1 MPSDRLE
8 GKVGPRILKL
18 SSTKLRKHVSTLST
32 VINLRDYDMD
42 ILANVLGHEIRVHTQ
57 DYRLPEGTLQLAKVS
72 IVPQGNQPGPNPI
85 SPNEEEPEAMDSDL

>member
-32 VINLRDYDMD
+32 VINLRDMDM
-42 ILANVLGHEIRVHTQ
+42 LANVLGHEIRVHTQ
-57 DYRLPEGTLQLAKVS
+57 DYGLPEGTLQLAKVS

>member
-8 GKVGPRILKL
+8 GKVGPRILNL

-32 VINLRDYDMD
+32 VINLRDMDM
-42 ILANVLGHEIRVHTQ
+42 LANVLGHEIRVRTQ